1 MIFESANPSIVKSIR
16 QRDFLNVWIR
26 LRAGHH
32 RLPAIEEFKPSHLDD
47 EKPDMMY
54 YAAESV
60 KGRPYYRVTHE
71 GARLVEFYGFSGFGN
86 YVQDNMGPDLWRHLE
101 PIYQKCLDTGLPTYS
116 RFSVIDVEGHQVHYE
131 RLLLP
136 FGRDRYVTNLIAFIK
151 LISAERRFVSKD
163 LMRTKDNDPAYS
175 LRAVIDRD
183 LAIGR
188 PAHVPAGDVVEI

>member
-1 MIFESANPSIVKSIR
+1 MTFDSASPSIVKSIR
-16 QRDFLNVWIR
+16 QRAFLNAWIR
-26 LRAGHH
+26 LFAG
-32 RLPAIEEFKPSHLDD
+32 RRQLPPIEQFEPAGLDD

-54 YAAESV
+54 YHVEHV
-60 KGRPYYRVTHE
+60 NGRPYYRVTHE
-71 GARLVEFYGFSGFGN
+71 GARLVEFYGFSGLGN

-116 RFSVIDVEGHQVHYE
+116 RFSVIDVEANEVHYE

-136 FGRDRYVTNLIAFIK
+136 FGRDLDVTNLIAFIK

-163 LMRTKDNDPAYS
+163 LMRSKNNDPQYS

-188 PAHVPAGDVVEI
+188 PVRAPAGDVVEI